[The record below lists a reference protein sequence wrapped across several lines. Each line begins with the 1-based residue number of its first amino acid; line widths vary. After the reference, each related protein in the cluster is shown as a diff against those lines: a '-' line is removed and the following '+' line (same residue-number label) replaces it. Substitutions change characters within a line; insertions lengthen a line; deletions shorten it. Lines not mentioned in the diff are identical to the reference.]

1 MIAIGV
7 GVGYVV
13 GVRLKSCG
21 CGHNAGCG
29 SVESGRNHGQLKEI
43 LIAHCSISI
52 EAKINI
58 PASAEKQELC
68 QEIYKK
74 MTNEHFFNNKDL
86 NSINSEIFNALLD
99 QLDSQKIYFTDNEIS
114 SYKRKFFK
122 YDNPISYQKKYSKSS
137 LCSID
142 LKSNFAFINLY
153 FNRLIEATNYQ
164 LKEVT
169 KQAFNFTKEESIIID
184 DDQKKWQKSKLELRK
199 IWRKL
204 AKNDVLTSM
213 LAEKELDEA
222 TETIEKRYKN
232 RLRRISQRNEEDV
245 FSIAMNNL
253 TSYFDPH
260 SSYFSPKSAEDFE
273 MTMSLKL
280 EGIGALLTTEDDY
293 PTIVSIVPGG
303 PAEKTGKI
311 NPDDKIVKISQVEE
325 LNSTPTDVVGWRID
339 EVVQLIRGKAGTKVE
354 LELIPGKT
362 EDFSERKLV
371 TITREE
377 VKLEEQAAKSRVIE
391 MKTNMQ
397 TIKIGIIDL
406 PTFYIDFNA
415 WRNRD
420 PNFRSSSKDVENI
433 LKKFNDQ
440 EVDAVLIDLRGNSG
454 GSLFEANKLTG
465 LFVSS
470 GATLQVKESNGSIR
484 PWGDA
489 RAKQIWKKPLAVM
502 VDRYSAS
509 ASEIFA
515 GAIQDYQRGII
526 IGQKTFGKGT
536 VQKLDN
542 LSSGQI
548 KITESKFYRVTG
560 AGMQSKGIHPDIT
573 LPSTWDTE
581 EIGESSYDTALPWD
595 EIKPIRFQ
603 KFSMGTS
610 LISQL
615 NDQHLMRVS
624 HSPNLQYILDI
635 RKRYEIQKN
644 KEFISLNLSNR
655 RLEKEERQLWALDVE
670 NKRRALLNLEIF
682 DSYKAMEDYNDAKET
697 ADDEKDFEIN
707 IDDDYL
713 LNEGAQILS
722 DYMLF
727 NQNTHLSQAA

>member
-1 MIAIGV
+1 MYKQKKALSLIAI
-7 GVGYVV
+7 
-13 GVRLKSCG
+13 L
-21 CGHNAGCG
+21 
-29 SVESGRNHGQLKEI
+29 L
-43 LIAHCSISI
+43 LSISI

-74 MTNEHFFNNKDL
+74 MTNEHFFNDKDL
-86 NSINSEIFNALLD
+86 SSINSEIFNALLD

-362 EDFSERKLV
+362 EDFSERKFV

-391 MKTNMQ
+391 MKRNMQ

-440 EVDAVLIDLRGNSG
+440 EVDAVLVDLRGNSG

-536 VQKLDN
+536 VQKLDS

-548 KITESKFYRVTG
+548 KITESKFYRITG

-573 LPSTWDTE
+573 LPSTWDIE

-624 HSPNLQYILDI
+624 QSPNLQYILDI

-644 KEFISLNLSNR
+644 KEFISLNLTNR
-655 RLEKEERQLWALDVE
+655 RLEKEERQLWALDIE

-697 ADDEKDFEIN
+697 AEDEKDFEIN

-727 NQNTHLSQAA
+727 NQNTYLSQAA

>member
-1 MIAIGV
+1 MYKQKKAFSLLII
-7 GVGYVV
+7 
-13 GVRLKSCG
+13 LSLCI
-21 CGHNAGCG
+21 
-29 SVESGRNHGQLKEI
+29 SVD
-43 LIAHCSISI
+43 
-52 EAKINI
+52 AKINI
-58 PASAEKQELC
+58 HASAEKLELC
-68 QEIYKK
+68 QEIYQK
-74 MTNEHFFNNKDL
+74 MANEHFFNDKDL
-86 NSINSEIFNALLD
+86 NSINAEIFNTLVD
-99 QLDSQKIYFTDNEIS
+99 QLDSQKIYFTENEIS
-114 SYKRKFFK
+114 SFRKKFSRF
-122 YDNPISYQKKYSKSS
+122 DNPISYQKKYVKS
-137 LCSID
+137 LPCAID
-142 LKSNFAFINLY
+142 LKSQFTFINLY

-164 LKEVT
+164 LKEVD
-169 KQAFNFTKEESIIID
+169 KKKFDFTKEEIMIIHD
-184 DDQKKWQKSKLELRK
+184 EQKKWLKNKLELRK
-199 IWRKL
+199 AWRKL

-222 TETIEKRYKN
+222 TETIIKRYKN
-232 RLRRISQRNEEDV
+232 RLRRIYQRNEEDV
-245 FSIAMNNL
+245 FSISMNNL

-293 PTIVSIVPGG
+293 PTIVSVVPGG
-303 PAEKTGKI
+303 PAEKTGKV

-325 LNSTPTDVVGWRID
+325 SQSTPTDVVGWRID

-362 EDFSERKLV
+362 DDFSERKFV

-391 MKTNMQ
+391 VERNMQ

-406 PTFYIDFNA
+406 PTFYIDFTA

-440 EVDAVLIDLRGNSG
+440 SVDAVLIDLRGNSG
-454 GSLFEANKLTG
+454 GSLYEANKLTG
-465 LFVSS
+465 LFISS

-489 RAKQIWKKPLAVM
+489 RAKQIWKKPMAVM

-542 LSSGQI
+542 LSTGQI
-548 KITESKFYRVTG
+548 KITESKFYRITG
-560 AGMQSKGIHPDIT
+560 AGMQNKGIHPDVT
-573 LPSTWDTE
+573 LPSTWDIE
-581 EIGESSYDTALPWD
+581 EIGESSFETALPWD
-595 EIKPIRFQ
+595 EIKPVRFQ
-603 KFSMGTS
+603 SFSIGAS

-615 NDQHLMRVS
+615 NDEHLIRVDQ
-624 HSPNLQYILDI
+624 SPNLQYILDI

-644 KEFISLNLSNR
+644 KEAISLNLKNR
-655 RLEKEERQLWALDVE
+655 RIEKKERQAWALDIE
-670 NKRRALLNLEIF
+670 NKRRASLNLESF
-682 DSYKAMEDYNDAKET
+682 SSYKAMEDFNDAKET
-697 ADDEKDFEIN
+697 ENDEKDSEIN
-707 IDDDYL
+707 VDTDYL
-713 LNEGAQILS
+713 LNEGLQILS
-722 DYMLF
+722 DFTIF
-727 NQNTHLSQAA
+727 NEKIYFSKAS

>member
-1 MIAIGV
+1 LYKHKKALSLLTIV
-7 GVGYVV
+7 
-13 GVRLKSCG
+13 L
-21 CGHNAGCG
+21 
-29 SVESGRNHGQLKEI
+29 L
-43 LIAHCSISI
+43 SISI

-58 PASAEKQELC
+58 LPSAEKQELC
-68 QEIYKK
+68 KEIYQK
-74 MTNEHFFNNKDL
+74 MTDEHFFSDKDL
-86 NSINSEIFNALLD
+86 SFINSEIFDALLD
-99 QLDSQKIYFTDNEIS
+99 KLDSQKIYFTENEIS
-114 SYKRKFFK
+114 SYKRQFSKS
-122 YDNPISYQKKYSKSS
+122 DNPIGYQKKYFKPS

-142 LKSNFAFINLY
+142 LKSNFEFINFY
-153 FNRLIEATNYQ
+153 FNRLIEASNYQ
-164 LKEVT
+164 LKEVA
-169 KQAFNFTKEESIIID
+169 KQDFDFNKDEFIIID
-184 DDQKKWQKSKLELRK
+184 DNQKEWQKSKLELRK

-213 LAEKELDEA
+213 LAEKELNKA
-222 TETIEKRYKN
+222 TETIKKRYKN
-232 RLRRISQRNEEDV
+232 RLRRVSQRNEEDI

-273 MTMSLKL
+273 MAMSLKL

-303 PAEKTGKI
+303 PAEKTGKV

-362 EDFSERKLV
+362 EDFSERKFV

-391 MKTNMQ
+391 MKRNMQ

-440 EVDAVLIDLRGNSG
+440 EVDAVLVDLRGNSG

-470 GATLQVKESNGSIR
+470 GATLQVKESNGAIS

-489 RAKQIWKKPLAVM
+489 RAQQIWKKPLGVM

-536 VQKLDN
+536 VQKLDS

-560 AGMQSKGIHPDIT
+560 AGVQSKGIHPDIT
-573 LPSTWDTE
+573 LPSTWDIE

-603 KFSMGTS
+603 KFSMETS
-610 LISQL
+610 LISKL
-615 NDQHLMRVS
+615 NDKHFMRLS
-624 HSPNLQYILDI
+624 QSPNLQYILDI

-644 KEFISLNLSNR
+644 KEVISLNLTNR
-655 RLEKEERQLWALDVE
+655 RLEKEERQLWALDIE

-697 ADDEKDFEIN
+697 ADDEIDFEIN

-713 LNEGAQILS
+713 LNEGIQILS
-722 DYMLF
+722 DYTLF
-727 NQNTHLSQAA
+727 NQNTYLSQAA

>member
-1 MIAIGV
+1 M
-7 GVGYVV
+7 
-13 GVRLKSCG
+13 L
-21 CGHNAGCG
+21 
-29 SVESGRNHGQLKEI
+29 
-43 LIAHCSISI
+43 SISI

-58 PASAEKQELC
+58 PASVEKQELC

-74 MTNEHFFNNKDL
+74 MTNEHFFNDKNL
-86 NSINSEIFNALLD
+86 GSINSEIFDALLD
-99 QLDSQKIYFTDNEIS
+99 QLDSQKIYFTKSEIK
-114 SYKRKFFK
+114 SYKRKFSKF
-122 YDNPISYQKKYSKSS
+122 DNPISYQKKYLKPS

-164 LKEVT
+164 LKEVA
-169 KQAFNFTKEESIIID
+169 KQNFDFTKDEFIIID
-184 DDQKKWQKSKLELRK
+184 DDQKKWQQSKLELQK
-199 IWRKL
+199 IWKRL

-213 LAEKELDEA
+213 LAEKETEEA
-222 TETIEKRYKN
+222 IETIEKRYKN

-293 PTIVSIVPGG
+293 PTIVSVVPGG

-311 NPDDKIVKISQVEE
+311 HPDDKIVKISQVEE

-362 EDFSERKLV
+362 EDLSERKFV

-391 MKTNMQ
+391 MKRNMQ

-470 GATLQVKESNGSIR
+470 GATLQVKESNGTIR

-536 VQKLDN
+536 VQKLDS

-548 KITESKFYRVTG
+548 KITESKFYRITG

-573 LPSTWDTE
+573 LPSTWDIE
-581 EIGESSYDTALPWD
+581 EIGESSYSTALPWD

-615 NDQHLMRVS
+615 YDEHLIRVS
-624 HSPNLQYILDI
+624 QSPNLQYILDI

-644 KEFISLNLSNR
+644 KEAISLNLTNR
-655 RLEKEERQLWALDVE
+655 RLEKEERQLWALDIE
-670 NKRRALLNLEIF
+670 NKRRASLNLEIF
-682 DSYKAMEDYNDAKET
+682 NSYKAMEDYNNAKET
-697 ADDEKDFEIN
+697 ADDKKDFEIN
-707 IDDDYL
+707 IDNDYL

-727 NQNTHLSQAA
+727 NQNTYLSQAA

>member
-1 MIAIGV
+1 MV
-7 GVGYVV
+7 
-13 GVRLKSCG
+13 
-21 CGHNAGCG
+21 
-29 SVESGRNHGQLKEI
+29 
-43 LIAHCSISI
+43 
-52 EAKINI
+52 
-58 PASAEKQELC
+58 
-68 QEIYKK
+68 
-74 MTNEHFFNNKDL
+74 NEHFFNDKDL
-86 NSINSEIFNALLD
+86 TSINSEIFDALVD
-99 QLDSQKIYFTDNEIS
+99 QLDSQKIYFTENEIAS
-114 SYKRKFFK
+114 FKRKFSRF
-122 YDNPISYQKKYSKSS
+122 DDLSSYQKKYSKDS

-142 LKSNFAFINLY
+142 LKSEFAFINLY

-164 LKEVT
+164 LKEVS
-169 KQAFNFTKEESIIID
+169 KKNFDFTKEEIILID
-184 DDQKKWQKSKLELRK
+184 DDQKKWQKSKFELK
-199 IWRKL
+199 KVWRRL
-204 AKNDVLTSM
+204 AKNDVLTSI
-213 LAEKELDEA
+213 LADKELDEA

-232 RLRRISQRNEEDV
+232 RLRRISQRNEEDI
-245 FSIAMNNL
+245 FSISMNNL

-293 PTIVSIVPGG
+293 PTIVSVVPGG

-354 LELIPGKT
+354 LEIIPGKT
-362 EDFSERKLV
+362 EDFSERKFV

-391 MKTNMQ
+391 MKRNMK

-470 GATLQVKESNGSIR
+470 GATLQVKESNGSVR

-489 RAKQIWKKPLAVM
+489 RAKQIWKKPMAVM

-548 KITESKFYRVTG
+548 KITESKFYRITG

-573 LPSTWDTE
+573 LPSTWDIE

-595 EIKPIRFQ
+595 EIKPIRFK
-603 KFSMGTS
+603 KFSMVPT
-610 LISQL
+610 LISKL
-615 NDQHLMRVS
+615 NDEHLTRVDQ
-624 HSPNLQYILDI
+624 SPNLQYILDM

-644 KEFISLNLSNR
+644 KEVISLNLTNR
-655 RLEKEERQLWALDVE
+655 RVEKEERQSWALDIE
-670 NKRRALLNLEIF
+670 NKRRASLNLETF
-682 DSYKAMEDYNDAKET
+682 NSYKAMQDYNDAKET
-697 ADDEKDFEIN
+697 EDDERDSEIE
-707 IDDDYL
+707 IDNDYL
-713 LNEGAQILS
+713 LNEGMQILS
-722 DYMLF
+722 DYAIF
-727 NQNTHLSQAA
+727 NQNIYLSKAA

>member
-1 MIAIGV
+1 MV
-7 GVGYVV
+7 
-13 GVRLKSCG
+13 
-21 CGHNAGCG
+21 
-29 SVESGRNHGQLKEI
+29 
-43 LIAHCSISI
+43 
-52 EAKINI
+52 
-58 PASAEKQELC
+58 
-68 QEIYKK
+68 
-74 MTNEHFFNNKDL
+74 NEHFFNDKDL
-86 NSINSEIFNALLD
+86 TSINSEIFDTLVN
-99 QLDSQKIYFTDNEIS
+99 QLDSQKIYFTENEMTS
-114 SYKRKFFK
+114 FKRKFSRF
-122 YDNPISYQKKYSKSS
+122 DDPTNYQKKYSKAS

-142 LKSNFAFINLY
+142 LKSEFAFINLY

-164 LKEVT
+164 LKEVS
-169 KQAFNFTKEESIIID
+169 KKNFDFTKDEIIIID
-184 DDQKKWQKSKLELRK
+184 DDQKKWQKSKFELK
-199 IWRKL
+199 KVWRRL
-204 AKNDVLTSM
+204 AKNDVLTSI
-213 LAEKELDEA
+213 LADKELDEA

-232 RLRRISQRNEEDV
+232 RLRRISQRNEEDI
-245 FSIAMNNL
+245 FSISMNNL

-293 PTIVSIVPGG
+293 PTIVSVVPGG

-325 LNSTPTDVVGWRID
+325 SNSTPTDVVGWRID
-339 EVVQLIRGKAGTKVE
+339 EVVQLIRGKAGTQVE

-362 EDFSERKLV
+362 EDFSERKFV

-377 VKLEEQAAKSRVIE
+377 VKLEEQAAKSRIVEIQR
-391 MKTNMQ
+391 NLQ
-397 TIKIGIIDL
+397 TIKVGIIDL
-406 PTFYIDFNA
+406 PTFYIDFKA

-420 PNFRSSSKDVENI
+420 PDYRSSSKDVETI
-433 LKKFNDQ
+433 LRTFTDQ
-440 EVDAVLIDLRGNSG
+440 RVDAVLIDLRGNSG

-470 GATLQVKESNGSIR
+470 GATLQVKESNGSVR

-489 RAKQIWKKPLAVM
+489 RAKQVWKKPMAVM

-548 KITESKFYRVTG
+548 KITESKFYRITG

-573 LPSTWDTE
+573 LPSTWDIE

-595 EIKPIRFQ
+595 EIKPVRFK
-603 KFSMGTS
+603 KFSMVPT
-610 LISQL
+610 LISKL
-615 NDQHLMRVS
+615 NDEHLTRVDQ
-624 HSPNLQYILDI
+624 SPNLQYILDI

-644 KEFISLNLSNR
+644 KEVISLNLTNR
-655 RLEKEERQLWALDVE
+655 RVEKEERQLWALDIE
-670 NKRRALLNLEIF
+670 NKRRASLNLETF
-682 DSYKAMEDYNDAKET
+682 NSYKALQDYNDAKET
-697 ADDEKDFEIN
+697 EDNERDSEID
-707 IDDDYL
+707 IDNDYL
-713 LNEGAQILS
+713 LNEGMQILS
-722 DYMLF
+722 DYAIF
-727 NQNTHLSQAA
+727 NQNIYLSKAA

>member
-1 MIAIGV
+1 MSLLTILLLSIGV
-7 GVGYVV
+7 
-13 GVRLKSCG
+13 
-21 CGHNAGCG
+21 
-29 SVESGRNHGQLKEI
+29 
-43 LIAHCSISI
+43 

-58 PASAEKQELC
+58 TASAEKQELC
-68 QEIYKK
+68 QEIYQK
-74 MTNEHFFNNKDL
+74 MANEHFFNDKDL
-86 NSINSEIFNALLD
+86 SSINAEIFNALVA
-99 QLDSQKIYFTDNEIS
+99 QLDSQKIYFTENEIS
-114 SYKRKFFK
+114 SFKRKFSQF
-122 YDNPISYQKKYSKSS
+122 DNPNSYQKKYLRPS

-164 LKEVT
+164 LKEVA
-169 KQAFNFTKEESIIID
+169 KKSFDYTKEEIIVIND
-184 DDQKKWQKSKLELRK
+184 DKKNWQKSKFELKKAWKR
-199 IWRKL
+199 L

-213 LAEKELDEA
+213 LAEKELEEA

-232 RLRRISQRNEEDV
+232 RLKRISQRNEEDV
-245 FSIAMNNL
+245 FSISMNNL
-253 TSYFDPH
+253 TSFFDPH

-293 PTIVSIVPGG
+293 PTIVSVVPGG

-311 NPDDKIVKISQVEE
+311 NPDDKIVKISQIED

-339 EVVQLIRGKAGTKVE
+339 EVVQLIRGKAGTKVK

-362 EDFSERKLV
+362 EDLSERKFV

-377 VKLEEQAAKSRVIE
+377 VKLEEQAAKSKIIE
-391 MKTNMQ
+391 IKRNSQ

-420 PNFRSSSKDVENI
+420 PNFRSSSKDVETI
-433 LKKFNDQ
+433 LRKFDDQ
-440 EVDAVLIDLRGNSG
+440 RVDAVLIDLRGNSG

-484 PWGDA
+484 PWGDS
-489 RAKQIWKKPLAVM
+489 RAKQMWKKPMAVM

-536 VQKLDN
+536 VQKLDD

-548 KITESKFYRVTG
+548 KITESKFYRITG
-560 AGMQSKGIHPDIT
+560 SGMQNKGIHPDIT
-573 LPSTWDTE
+573 LPSTWDIE

-595 EIKPIRFQ
+595 EIKPVRFK
-603 KFSMGTS
+603 KFSMES
-610 LISQL
+610 ALISQL
-615 NDQHLMRVS
+615 NDEHLTRVEQN
-624 HSPNLQYILDI
+624 PNLQYILDI

-644 KEFISLNLSNR
+644 KEVISLNLSNR
-655 RLEKEERQLWALDVE
+655 RIEKEERQSWALEIE
-670 NKRRALLNLEIF
+670 NKRRASLDLETF
-682 DSYKAMEDYNDAKET
+682 SSFKAMEDYNDAKE
-697 ADDEKDFEIN
+697 AEDSEKDPG
-707 IDDDYL
+707 IDIDNDYL

-722 DYMLF
+722 DFTIF
-727 NQNTHLSQAA
+727 NQNIYFSKAA

>member
-1 MIAIGV
+1 LLSIGI
-7 GVGYVV
+7 G
-13 GVRLKSCG
+13 
-21 CGHNAGCG
+21 
-29 SVESGRNHGQLKEI
+29 
-43 LIAHCSISI
+43 
-52 EAKINI
+52 AKINI
-58 PASAEKQELC
+58 SASEEKQVLC

-74 MTNEHFFNNKDL
+74 MINEHFFNDKDL
-86 NSINSEIFNALLD
+86 SSINSEIFDALVD
-99 QLDSQKIYFTDNEIS
+99 QLDSQKIYLTENEIAS
-114 SYKRKFFK
+114 FKRKFSRF
-122 YDNPISYQKKYSKSS
+122 DDPASYQKKYSKSS

-142 LKSNFAFINLY
+142 LKSKFAFINLY

-164 LKEVT
+164 LKEVSR
-169 KQAFNFTKEESIIID
+169 KNFDFTKEEIILID
-184 DDQKKWQKSKLELRK
+184 DDQKKWQKSKFELK
-199 IWRKL
+199 KVWRKL

-213 LAEKELDEA
+213 LADKELDEA

-232 RLRRISQRNEEDV
+232 RLKRISQRNEEDV
-245 FSIAMNNL
+245 FSISMNNL

-293 PTIVSIVPGG
+293 PTIVSVVPGG

-325 LNSTPTDVVGWRID
+325 SNSPPTDVVGWRID

-362 EDFSERKLV
+362 EDFSERKFV

-377 VKLEEQAAKSRVIE
+377 VKLEEQAAKSKIIE
-391 MKTNMQ
+391 IKRNLQ

-420 PNFRSSSKDVENI
+420 PNFRSSSKDIETI
-433 LKKFNDQ
+433 LRNFDDQ
-440 EVDAVLIDLRGNSG
+440 GVDAVLIDLRGNSG
-454 GSLFEANKLTG
+454 GSLYEANKLTG

-489 RAKQIWKKPLAVM
+489 RAKQVWKKPMAVM

-548 KITESKFYRVTG
+548 KITESKFYRITG
-560 AGMQSKGIHPDIT
+560 AGMQSKGIYPDII
-573 LPSTWDTE
+573 LPSTWDIE
-581 EIGESSYDTALPWD
+581 EIGESSYETALPWD
-595 EIKPIRFQ
+595 EIKPVRFK
-603 KFSMGTS
+603 KFSMGSS

-615 NDQHLMRVS
+615 NDEHLSRLS
-624 HSPNLQYILDI
+624 YSPNLQYILDI

-644 KEFISLNLSNR
+644 KELISLNLINR
-655 RLEKEERQLWALDVE
+655 RVEKEERQSWALKIE
-670 NKRRALLNLEIF
+670 NKRRASLNLETF
-682 DSYKAMEDYNDAKET
+682 SSFKAMEDFNDAKET
-697 ADDEKDFEIN
+697 EEDDKDSEIDIEN
-707 IDDDYL
+707 DYL

-722 DYMLF
+722 DYTIF
-727 NQNTHLSQAA
+727 NQNIYLSKAA

>member
-1 MIAIGV
+1 MFKQKKAFSFLAILLLSIGV
-7 GVGYVV
+7 G
-13 GVRLKSCG
+13 
-21 CGHNAGCG
+21 
-29 SVESGRNHGQLKEI
+29 
-43 LIAHCSISI
+43 
-52 EAKINI
+52 AKINI
-58 PASAEKQELC
+58 PVSEEKQVLC

-74 MTNEHFFNNKDL
+74 MINEHFFNDKDL
-86 NSINSEIFNALLD
+86 SSINSEIFDALVD
-99 QLDSQKIYFTDNEIS
+99 QLDSQKIYFTENEMAS
-114 SYKRKFFK
+114 FKRKFSRF
-122 YDNPISYQKKYSKSS
+122 DDPTNYQKKYSKAS

-142 LKSNFAFINLY
+142 LKSEFAFINLY

-164 LKEVT
+164 LKEVS
-169 KQAFNFTKEESIIID
+169 KKNFDFTKEEIIIID
-184 DDQKKWQKSKLELRK
+184 DDQKKWQRSRFELRK
-199 IWRKL
+199 KWRRL

-213 LAEKELDEA
+213 LAEKKLDEA

-232 RLRRISQRNEEDV
+232 RLKRISQRNEEDV
-245 FSIAMNNL
+245 FSISMNNL
-253 TSYFDPH
+253 TSFFDPH

-293 PTIVSIVPGG
+293 PTIVSVVPGG

-311 NPDDKIVKISQVEE
+311 NPDDKIVKISQIED

-339 EVVQLIRGKAGTKVE
+339 EVVQLIRGKAGTKVK

-362 EDFSERKLV
+362 EDLSERKFV

-377 VKLEEQAAKSRVIE
+377 VKLEEQAAKSKIIE
-391 MKTNMQ
+391 IKRNSQ

-420 PNFRSSSKDVENI
+420 PNFRSSSKDVETI
-433 LKKFNDQ
+433 LRKFDDQ
-440 EVDAVLIDLRGNSG
+440 RVDAVLIDLRGNSG

-484 PWGDA
+484 PWGDV
-489 RAKQIWKKPLAVM
+489 RAKQMWKKPMAVM

-536 VQKLDN
+536 VQKLDD

-548 KITESKFYRVTG
+548 KITESKFYRITG

-573 LPSTWDTE
+573 LPSTWDIE
-581 EIGESSYDTALPWD
+581 EIGESSYETALPWD
-595 EIKPIRFQ
+595 EIKPVRFK
-603 KFSMGTS
+603 KFSMGLS

-615 NDQHLMRVS
+615 NDEHLSRVNQN
-624 HSPNLQYILDI
+624 PNLQYILDI

-644 KEFISLNLSNR
+644 KEVISLNIANR
-655 RLEKEERQLWALDVE
+655 RAEKEERQLWALDTE
-670 NKRRALLNLEIF
+670 NKRRASLNLEIF
-682 DSYKAMEDYNDAKET
+682 SSYKAMEDFNDAKET
-697 ADDEKDFEIN
+697 LKNNKDSEID
-707 IDDDYL
+707 IDNDYL
-713 LNEGAQILS
+713 LNEGAEILS
-722 DYMLF
+722 DYTIF
-727 NQNTHLSQAA
+727 NQNIYFSKAA

>member
-1 MIAIGV
+1 MYKQKKALCLIAILLLSIGV
-7 GVGYVV
+7 
-13 GVRLKSCG
+13 
-21 CGHNAGCG
+21 
-29 SVESGRNHGQLKEI
+29 
-43 LIAHCSISI
+43 

-58 PASAEKQELC
+58 PVSAEKQKLC
-68 QEIYKK
+68 QEIYTR
-74 MTNEHFFNNKDL
+74 MTSEHFFKDKNL
-86 NSINSEIFNALLD
+86 SAINAKVFDALVD
-99 QLDSQKIYFTDNEIS
+99 QLDTQKIYFTENEIS
-114 SYKRKFFK
+114 SFKRKFSKF
-122 YDNPISYQKKYSKSS
+122 DRTISYQKKYVKSP

-142 LKSNFAFINLY
+142 LKSKFEFVNLY

-164 LKEVT
+164 LKEVS
-169 KQAFNFTKEESIIID
+169 KMNFDFTKEETIAID
-184 DDQKKWQKSKLELRK
+184 DDQKKWQKSKFELRK

-213 LAEKELDEA
+213 LADKELNEA

-245 FSIAMNNL
+245 FSISMNNL

-293 PTIVSIVPGG
+293 PTIVSVVPGG

-311 NPDDKIVKISQVEE
+311 IPDDKIVKISQVEE
-325 LNSTPTDVVGWRID
+325 SDATPTDVVGWRID
-339 EVVQLIRGKAGTKVE
+339 EVVQLIRGKAGTKVK

-362 EDFSERKLV
+362 EDFSERKFV

-391 MKTNMQ
+391 IKRNMQ
-397 TIKIGIIDL
+397 IIKVGIIDL

-420 PNFRSSSKDVENI
+420 PNFRSSSKDVESI
-433 LKKFNDQ
+433 LRRFDDQ
-440 EVDAVLIDLRGNSG
+440 RVDAVLIDLRGNSG
-454 GSLFEANKLTG
+454 GSLYEANKLTG

-470 GATLQVKESNGSIR
+470 GATLQVKESNGNVR
-484 PWGDA
+484 PWGDP
-489 RAKQIWKKPLAVM
+489 RAKQIWKKPMAVM

-515 GAIQDYQRGII
+515 GAIQDYQRGIV

-536 VQKLDN
+536 VQRLDN

-548 KITESKFYRVTG
+548 KITESKFYRITG
-560 AGMQSKGIHPDIT
+560 AGMQSKGVLPDVT
-573 LPSTWDTE
+573 LPTTWDIE
-581 EIGESSYDTALPWD
+581 KIGESSYDTALPWD
-595 EIKPIRFQ
+595 EINPVRYK
-603 KFSMGTS
+603 KFSMQPS

-615 NDQHLMRVS
+615 NKKHLTRVNQ
-624 HSPNLQYILDI
+624 SPNLQYILDV
-635 RKRYEIQKN
+635 RERYELQKN
-644 KEFISLNLSNR
+644 KEVISLNIISR
-655 RLEKEERQLWALDVE
+655 KIEKEERQSWALGIE
-670 NKRRALLNLEIF
+670 NKRRASLNLEIF
-682 DSYKAMEDYNDAKET
+682 GSYKAMEDFNDAKET
-697 ADDEKDFEIN
+697 EDDEKEFD
-707 IDDDYL
+707 IDLDNDYL
-713 LNEGAQILS
+713 LNEGTQVLS
-722 DYMLF
+722 DYTIF
-727 NQNTHLSQAA
+727 NQNIYLSKAA

>member
-1 MIAIGV
+1 MYKQKKALSLIAI
-7 GVGYVV
+7 
-13 GVRLKSCG
+13 LLL
-21 CGHNAGCG
+21 
-29 SVESGRNHGQLKEI
+29 SV
-43 LIAHCSISI
+43 SI

-58 PASAEKQELC
+58 PASVEKQELC

-74 MTNEHFFNNKDL
+74 MTNEHFFNDKNL
-86 NSINSEIFNALLD
+86 GSINSEIFDALLD
-99 QLDSQKIYFTDNEIS
+99 QLDSQKIYFTKSEIK
-114 SYKRKFFK
+114 SYKRKFSKF
-122 YDNPISYQKKYSKSS
+122 DNPISYQKKYLKPS

-169 KQAFNFTKEESIIID
+169 KQNFDFTKDEFIIID
-184 DDQKKWQKSKLELRK
+184 DDQQKWQQSKLELQK
-199 IWRKL
+199 IWRRL

-213 LAEKELDEA
+213 LAEKETEEA
-222 TETIEKRYKN
+222 IETIEKRYKN

-293 PTIVSIVPGG
+293 PTIVSVVPGG

-311 NPDDKIVKISQVEE
+311 HPDDKIVKISQVEE

-362 EDFSERKLV
+362 EDLSERKFV

-391 MKTNMQ
+391 MKRNMQ
-397 TIKIGIIDL
+397 TIKIGIVEL

-470 GATLQVKESNGSIR
+470 GATLQVKESNGTIR

-536 VQKLDN
+536 VQKLDS

-548 KITESKFYRVTG
+548 KITESKFYRITG

-573 LPSTWDTE
+573 LPSTWDIE
-581 EIGESSYDTALPWD
+581 EIGESSYSTALPWD

-615 NDQHLMRVS
+615 YDEHLIRVS
-624 HSPNLQYILDI
+624 QSPNLQYILDI

-644 KEFISLNLSNR
+644 KEAVSLNLTNR
-655 RLEKEERQLWALDVE
+655 RLEKEERQLWALDIE
-670 NKRRALLNLEIF
+670 NKRRASLNLEIF
-682 DSYKAMEDYNDAKET
+682 NSYKAMEDYNNAKET
-697 ADDEKDFEIN
+697 ADDKKDFEIN

-727 NQNTHLSQAA
+727 NQNIYLPQAA

>member
-1 MIAIGV
+1 LYKQKKALSLIT
-7 GVGYVV
+7 
-13 GVRLKSCG
+13 
-21 CGHNAGCG
+21 
-29 SVESGRNHGQLKEI
+29 I
-43 LIAHCSISI
+43 LLFSICV

-58 PASAEKQELC
+58 PVSATKQELC
-68 QEIYKK
+68 QEIYQK
-74 MTNEHFFNNKDL
+74 MANEHFFNDKNL
-86 NSINSEIFNALLD
+86 SSINAEIFNALVA
-99 QLDSQKIYFTDNEIS
+99 QLDSQKIYFTENEIS
-114 SYKRKFFK
+114 SFKRKFSQFDSPNTYQTK
-122 YDNPISYQKKYSKSS
+122 YLRSS

-142 LKSNFAFINLY
+142 LKSKFAFINLY

-164 LKEVT
+164 LKEVSKRNFDYT
-169 KQAFNFTKEESIIID
+169 KDEIIVID
-184 DDQKKWQKSKLELRK
+184 DDQKKWQKSKFELRK
-199 IWRKL
+199 VWRRL

-213 LAEKELDEA
+213 LTEKELDEA
-222 TETIEKRYKN
+222 TETIKKRYKN
-232 RLRRISQRNEEDV
+232 RLKRISQRNEEDV

-253 TSYFDPH
+253 TSFFDPH

-293 PTIVSIVPGG
+293 PIIVSVVPGG

-311 NPDDKIVKISQVEE
+311 NPDDKIVKISQVED

-339 EVVQLIRGKAGTKVE
+339 EVVQLIRGRAGTKVK

-362 EDFSERKLV
+362 EDLSERKFV

-377 VKLEEQAAKSRVIE
+377 VKLEEQAAKSKIIE
-391 MKTNMQ
+391 IKRNLQ
-397 TIKIGIIDL
+397 TIKIGVINL

-420 PNFRSSSKDVENI
+420 PNYRSSSKDVETM
-433 LKKFNDQ
+433 LKKFNEQ
-440 EVDAVLIDLRGNSG
+440 SVDAVLIDLRSNSG

-489 RAKQIWKKPLAVM
+489 RAKQMWKKPMAVM
-502 VDRYSAS
+502 VNRYSAS

-573 LPSTWDTE
+573 LPSTWDID
-581 EIGESSYDTALPWD
+581 EIGESSYKTALPWD
-595 EIKPIRFQ
+595 EIKPVRFK
-603 KFSMGTS
+603 KFSMGSS

-615 NDQHLMRVS
+615 NDEHLKRVNQ
-624 HSPNLQYILDI
+624 SPNLQYILDI

-644 KEFISLNLSNR
+644 KEVISLNLTKR
-655 RLEKEERQLWALDVE
+655 RAEKEERQSWALDIE
-670 NKRRALLNLEIF
+670 NKRRASLNLETF
-682 DSYKAMEDYNDAKET
+682 SSYKAMEDFNDTKET
-697 ADDEKDFEIN
+697 EEDGKGSEIDFDN
-707 IDDDYL
+707 DYL
-713 LNEGAQILS
+713 LNEGTQILS
-722 DYMLF
+722 DYTIF
-727 NQNTHLSQAA
+727 NQNIYLSKAA

>member
-1 MIAIGV
+1 MYKQKKALSLLTILLLSIGV
-7 GVGYVV
+7 
-13 GVRLKSCG
+13 
-21 CGHNAGCG
+21 
-29 SVESGRNHGQLKEI
+29 
-43 LIAHCSISI
+43 

-58 PASAEKQELC
+58 TASAEKQELC
-68 QEIYKK
+68 QEIYQK
-74 MTNEHFFNNKDL
+74 MANEHFFNDKDL
-86 NSINSEIFNALLD
+86 SSINAEIFNALVA
-99 QLDSQKIYFTDNEIS
+99 QLDSQKIYFTENEIS
-114 SYKRKFFK
+114 SFKRKFSQF
-122 YDNPISYQKKYSKSS
+122 DNPNSYKKKYLRPS

-164 LKEVT
+164 LKEVA
-169 KQAFNFTKEESIIID
+169 KKSFDYTKEEIIVID
-184 DDQKKWQKSKLELRK
+184 DDQKNWQKSKLELKKAWKR
-199 IWRKL
+199 L

-213 LAEKELDEA
+213 LAEKELEEA

-232 RLRRISQRNEEDV
+232 RLKRISQRNEEDV
-245 FSIAMNNL
+245 FSISMNNL
-253 TSYFDPH
+253 TSFFDPH

-293 PTIVSIVPGG
+293 PTIVSVVPGG

-311 NPDDKIVKISQVEE
+311 NPDDKIVKISQVED

-339 EVVQLIRGKAGTKVE
+339 EVVQLIRGKAGTKVK

-362 EDFSERKLV
+362 EDLSERKFV

-377 VKLEEQAAKSRVIE
+377 VKLEEQAAKSKIIE
-391 MKTNMQ
+391 IKRNSQ

-420 PNFRSSSKDVENI
+420 PNFRSSSKDVETI
-433 LKKFNDQ
+433 LRKFDDQ
-440 EVDAVLIDLRGNSG
+440 RVDAVLIDLRGNSG

-484 PWGDA
+484 PWGDS
-489 RAKQIWKKPLAVM
+489 RAKQMWKKPMAVM

-536 VQKLDN
+536 VQKLDD

-548 KITESKFYRVTG
+548 KITESKFYRITG
-560 AGMQSKGIHPDIT
+560 SGMQNKGIHPDIT
-573 LPSTWDTE
+573 LPSTWDIE

-595 EIKPIRFQ
+595 EIKPVRFK
-603 KFSMGTS
+603 KFSMES
-610 LISQL
+610 ALISQL
-615 NDQHLMRVS
+615 NDEHLTRVEQN
-624 HSPNLQYILDI
+624 PNLQYILDI

-644 KEFISLNLSNR
+644 KEVISLNLSNR
-655 RLEKEERQLWALDVE
+655 RIEKEERQSWALEIE
-670 NKRRALLNLEIF
+670 NKRRASLDLETF
-682 DSYKAMEDYNDAKET
+682 SSFKAMEDYNDAKE
-697 ADDEKDFEIN
+697 AEDSEKDPG
-707 IDDDYL
+707 IDIDNDYL

-722 DYMLF
+722 DFTIF
-727 NQNTHLSQAA
+727 NQNIYFSKAA

>member
-1 MIAIGV
+1 MV
-7 GVGYVV
+7 
-13 GVRLKSCG
+13 
-21 CGHNAGCG
+21 
-29 SVESGRNHGQLKEI
+29 
-43 LIAHCSISI
+43 
-52 EAKINI
+52 AK
-58 PASAEKQELC
+58 Q
-68 QEIYKK
+68 
-74 MTNEHFFNNKDL
+74 
-86 NSINSEIFNALLD
+86 
-99 QLDSQKIYFTDNEIS
+99 
-114 SYKRKFFK
+114 
-122 YDNPISYQKKYSKSS
+122 
-137 LCSID
+137 
-142 LKSNFAFINLY
+142 NFD
-153 FNRLIEATNYQ
+153 
-164 LKEVT
+164 
-169 KQAFNFTKEESIIID
+169 FTKDEFIIID
-184 DDQKKWQKSKLELRK
+184 DDQKKWQQSKLELQK
-199 IWRKL
+199 IWRRL

-213 LAEKELDEA
+213 LAEKETEEA
-222 TETIEKRYKN
+222 IETIEKRYKN

-311 NPDDKIVKISQVEE
+311 HPDDKIVKISQVEE

-362 EDFSERKLV
+362 EDLSERKFV

-391 MKTNMQ
+391 MKRNMQ

-470 GATLQVKESNGSIR
+470 GATLQVKESSGTIR

-489 RAKQIWKKPLAVM
+489 RAKQIWKKPMAVM

-536 VQKLDN
+536 VQKLDS

-548 KITESKFYRVTG
+548 KITESKFYRITG

-573 LPSTWDTE
+573 LPSTWDIE
-581 EIGESSYDTALPWD
+581 EIGESSYDRALPWD
-595 EIKPIRFQ
+595 EIQPIRFQ
-603 KFSMGTS
+603 KFSMEAA

-615 NDQHLMRVS
+615 NDEHLIRVS
-624 HSPNLQYILDI
+624 QSPNLQYILDI

-644 KEFISLNLSNR
+644 KEVISLNLTNR
-655 RLEKEERQLWALDVE
+655 RVEKEERQLWALDIE
-670 NKRRALLNLEIF
+670 NKRRASLNLEIF
-682 DSYKAMEDYNDAKET
+682 DSYKAMEDYNDAKENEN
-697 ADDEKDFEIN
+697 DKKDFEID

-727 NQNTHLSQAA
+727 NQNTYLSQAA

>member
-1 MIAIGV
+1 MLSV
-7 GVGYVV
+7 GVG
-13 GVRLKSCG
+13 
-21 CGHNAGCG
+21 
-29 SVESGRNHGQLKEI
+29 
-43 LIAHCSISI
+43 
-52 EAKINI
+52 AKINI
-58 PASAEKQELC
+58 PVSQEKQVLC

-74 MTNEHFFNNKDL
+74 MDNEHFFNDKDL
-86 NSINSEIFNALLD
+86 TSINSEIFDSLLD
-99 QLDSQKIYFTDNEIS
+99 QLDSQKIYFTENEIALFK
-114 SYKRKFFK
+114 KRFSRF
-122 YDNPISYQKKYSKSS
+122 DDPTSYQKKYSKAS
-137 LCSID
+137 LCSVD
-142 LKSNFAFINLY
+142 LKSEFVLINLY

-164 LKEVT
+164 LKEVSR
-169 KQAFNFTKEESIIID
+169 KNFDFTKEEIILID
-184 DDQKKWQKSKLELRK
+184 DDQKKWQKSKSELK
-199 IWRKL
+199 KAWRRL

-213 LAEKELDEA
+213 LADKELDEA

-232 RLRRISQRNEEDV
+232 RLRRISQRNEEDI
-245 FSIAMNNL
+245 FSISMNNL

-280 EGIGALLTTEDDY
+280 EGIGALLTTKDDY
-293 PTIVSIVPGG
+293 PTIVSVVPGG

-311 NPDDKIVKISQVEE
+311 NPDDKIVKISQVEDF
-325 LNSTPTDVVGWRID
+325 NPTSIDVVGWRID

-354 LELIPGKT
+354 LEIIPGKT
-362 EDFSERKLV
+362 EDFSERKFV

-377 VKLEEQAAKSRVIE
+377 VKLEEQAAKSMIIE
-391 MKTNMQ
+391 IIRDLQ

-420 PNFRSSSKDVENI
+420 PNFRSSSKDVETI
-433 LKKFNDQ
+433 LRKFNDQ
-440 EVDAVLIDLRGNSG
+440 KVDAVLIDLRGNSG
-454 GSLFEANKLTG
+454 GSLYEANKLTG

-489 RAKQIWKKPLAVM
+489 RAKQMWKKPMAVM

-548 KITESKFYRVTG
+548 KITESKFYRITG
-560 AGMQSKGIHPDIT
+560 AGMQNKGIHPDIT
-573 LPSTWDTE
+573 LPSTWDIE

-595 EIKPIRFQ
+595 EIKPIRFE
-603 KFSMGTS
+603 KFSMRAS
-610 LISQL
+610 LVSQL
-615 NDQHLMRVS
+615 NDAHLTRVS
-624 HSPNLQYILDI
+624 QSPNLQYILDI
-635 RKRYEIQKN
+635 RKRYETQKN
-644 KEFISLNLSNR
+644 KEVISLNITNR
-655 RLEKEERQLWALDVE
+655 RIEKEERQLWALNIE
-670 NKRRALLNLEIF
+670 NKRRASLDLEIF
-682 DSYKAMEDYNDAKET
+682 DSYKDMEDYNDAKENE
-697 ADDEKDFEIN
+697 DHEKDFAID

-722 DYMLF
+722 DYMMF
-727 NQNTHLSQAA
+727 NQNTYLSQAA